1 MNRDDFTIRDYRSGD
16 YASLIE
22 LWENTD
28 LTYPERDDD
37 ARSIAETLSVGGKL
51 LVMIAKRDGALIGSS
66 WMTCDG
72 RRIYLHHFGIRTD
85 FQRQGLGSWLAEES
99 MNYIRKMKKQVKLE
113 VHKDN
118 RAAIRLY
125 EKLGFFAFKDYYIYM
140 IRNLLVLF
148 LIIRTAALPLSAQNG
163 LFTDWDTA
171 VIVLASTGAGVEYL
185 SDDERSI
192 ILLTNLA
199 RIDGPLFA
207 RTFLERYLELTE
219 TKPNKYTKSL
229 SRDLQEVID
238 LPVLIPEKD
247 LYNVARDHAIK
258 SGKSG
263 YAGHKGFQK
272 RYKDPM
278 KKYMAVGENCDYGNH
293 SPLQIVMRLLIDEG
307 VEDLGH
313 RQNMFD
319 DKFNAI
325 GVSIKPHK
333 VYDYNCVMSLGMV
346 GRSYLDYVK

>member
-1 MNRDDFTIRDYRSGD
+1 MNRDDFIIRDYQPED
-16 YASLIE
+16 YKSLIE
-22 LWENTD
+22 LWENTQ
-28 LTYPERDDD
+28 LTYPERDDN
-37 ARSIAETLSVGGKL
+37 AQSIAATLETGGKL
-51 LVMIAKRDGALIGSS
+51 LIMRAKKDGALIGSS

-72 RRIYLHHFGIRTD
+72 RRMYLHHFGIRTD
-85 FQRQGLGSWLAEES
+85 YQRQGLGTWLAEES

-113 VHKDN
+113 VQKDN
-118 RAAIRLY
+118 RAAIKLY

-140 IRNLLVLF
+140 IRNFLILF
-148 LIIRTAALPLSAQNG
+148 LFIWATALPLKAQNS
-163 LFTDWDTA
+163 FFADWDTA
-171 VIVLASTGAGVEYL
+171 VIVMANTGAGLDFL
-185 SDDERSI
+185 SDDERTV

-207 RTFLERYLELTE
+207 KTFLKRYLELTE

-229 SRDLQEVID
+229 SRDLLEVID
-238 LPVLIPEKD
+238 LSILVPEKD
-247 LYNVARDHAIK
+247 LYNVARGHAIK

-263 YAGHKGFQK
+263 HAGHKGFQK
-272 RYKDPM
+272 RYKVIM
-278 KKYMAVGENCDYGNH
+278 ETYMAVGENCDYGNH
-293 SPLQIVMRLLIDEG
+293 SPLQIVMRLLIDED

-333 VYDYNCVMSLGMV
+333 EYDYNCVMSFGSV